1 MDSRPSAS
9 LTLAGAIFL
18 VVFGA
23 GLISGAN
30 LPDRLAR
37 EIPKP
42 VPGFWKWL
50 DDNLPRRKPTFAEL
64 HPEPSHDVVQIVMT
78 DFLATY
84 DREGMTGLVA
94 RTRECYADWLGMGH
108 LRTRAALMR
117 CALLDRVI
125 VRYDYAFRHKFP
137 MPGGG
142 PVPQLYRYL
151 EQDQVLARR
160 RATAKELFGGE
171 VDAQD
176 AVLETYMMAMFR
188 EMTPEKRAT
197 PKTSRPKPGG
207 TSA

>member
-9 LTLAGAIFL
+9 LMLAGAIFL

-37 EIPKP
+37 EVPKP
-42 VPGFWKWL
+42 VPAFWKWL
-50 DDNLPRRKPTFAEL
+50 DDNLPRRKPTFAER

-84 DREGMTGLVA
+84 DRAGMSGLVA

-108 LRTRAALMR
+108 LRTRAASMR

-142 PVPQLYRYL
+142 PVPQMYRYL

-171 VDAQD
+171 IDAQD

-188 EMTPEKRAT
+188 EMTPREARP

>member
-9 LTLAGAIFL
+9 FMLAGAIVL

-37 EIPKP
+37 EVPKP

-64 HPEPSHDVVQIVMT
+64 HPEPSQDVVQIVMT

-94 RTRECYADWLGMGH
+94 RTRECYADWLGMGR

-125 VRYDYAFRHKFP
+125 VRYDHAFRHNFP
-137 MPGGG
+137 LPGGG

-188 EMTPEKRAT
+188 EMTPEKPAE
-197 PKTSRPKPGG
+197 PKPSRPKPGG
-207 TSA
+207 TPA